1 MVEVMGMSDA
11 IGPRNV
17 GGDPNISPMERMMGK
32 GLDQGDILQTRIDDE
47 IDRIL
52 QEQYQR
58 GMDIITENKN
68 ILDAIAK
75 ELIENEKIDGKALIE
90 II

>member
-52 QEQYQR
+52 QE
-58 GMDIITENKN
+58 
-68 ILDAIAK
+68 
-75 ELIENEKIDGKALIE
+75 
-90 II
+90 